1 MCLRGQ
7 IQAKKVSSLTLHRR
21 LELFQELTRSYDIMK
36 VIIFMT
42 NIIILYGY
50 RYWLADPVSG
60 SIVVIVSTR
69 QVSYKIMSRHFV

>member
-42 NIIILYGY
+42 NIIIL
-50 RYWLADPVSG
+50 
-60 SIVVIVSTR
+60 
-69 QVSYKIMSRHFV
+69 